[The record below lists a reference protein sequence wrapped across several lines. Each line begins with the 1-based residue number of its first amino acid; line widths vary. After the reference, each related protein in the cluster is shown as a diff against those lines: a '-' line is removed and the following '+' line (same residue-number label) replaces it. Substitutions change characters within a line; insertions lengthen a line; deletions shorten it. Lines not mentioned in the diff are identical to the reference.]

1 MNPLYVSRAVVAS
14 YDNSEPPA
22 PPAGAPVPTPTPPPV
37 NSGERRFT
45 QDDLNRLLAEDRR
58 KHQSQ
63 IGRVQATL
71 EETLA
76 SKNLTIQEREQLAQQ
91 VEELQTQGRTKEQQ
105 LAHEKKQLE
114 DQYQRKVKEAE
125 NKAKEF
131 ETRYRESTIERDLQ
145 DAAVSGDAFNAETVK
160 AVLRPLTRLEEIT
173 DDKGKGTGK
182 FRTIVDFPDT
192 DPNTGEPTVTLH
204 TPESAVKRMKDLPQ
218 VYGNL
223 FKSGVVSGIGSSAA
237 TGGLASGAGGKVD
250 PRKLSQEQYLK
261 IRQENPALLGLR
273 PQKGKSGR

>member
-1 MNPLYVSRAVVAS
+1 
-14 YDNSEPPA
+14 
-22 PPAGAPVPTPTPPPV
+22 
-37 NSGERRFT
+37 
-45 QDDLNRLLAEDRR
+45 
-58 KHQSQ
+58 
-63 IGRVQATL
+63 L

-192 DPNTGEPTVTLH
+192 DPNTGEPVTL
-204 TPESAVKRMKDLPQ
+204 PLPAKKAVKRMMEMPDKF
-218 VYGNL
+218 GNL
-223 FKSGVVSGIGSSAA
+223 WRHTLASGVGSNSGVP
-237 TGGLASGAGGKVD
+237 TGAGGKID
-250 PRKLSQEQYLK
+250 PRKLTQEQYLK
-261 IRQENPALLGLR
+261 IRAENPALLGLR
-273 PQKGKSGR
+273 PQKGKPGR